1 MVAKFVKLIIALN
14 FRGLSFLKKLQR
26 MTNIQKN
33 HVDNPLLVPGL
44 NPAPDEVLTKIT
56 EAMDELTRHD
66 SLMDQLK
73 ASTQKLDAM
82 EVDLEST
89 FVDKWAKQTQNAT
102 GMNSE
107 KAKLLGY
114 GIKGENPPEPPT
126 LDNVPVIGKI
136 DNNTHG
142 QHILSILN
150 FMTGKVALPTGISR
164 IDIYGQTGGT
174 QPVDLA
180 ALMANGGGYLG
191 EATKGK
197 FVNTFGSQNLGT
209 LEYYFAVYIDK
220 KTKKPFTVSKVAS
233 AIIT

>member
-1 MVAKFVKLIIALN
+1 MTANFVKLIIVLN
-14 FRGLSFLKKLQR
+14 FRGLSFLKKLLR
-26 MTNIQKN
+26 MTDIQKN
-33 HVDNPLLVPGL
+33 HVGNPLLVPGL
-44 NPAPDEVLTKIT
+44 DPAPDVVLTKIT

-66 SLMDQLK
+66 SLTDQLK
-73 ASTQKLDAM
+73 ASTQKLDTM
-82 EVDLEST
+82 EAYLEGV
-89 FVDKWAKQTQNAT
+89 FIDKWAKQTQNAAD
-102 GMNSE
+102 MNAE

-114 GIKGENPPEPPT
+114 GIKGENPPEPPSQ
-126 LDNVPVIGKI
+126 DNVPVIGKI

-142 QHILSILN
+142 QHTLFIQN
-150 FMTGKVALPTGISR
+150 FLTGKVALPPGISR

-180 ALMANGGGYLG
+180 AMIANGGGYLG

-209 LEYYFAVYIDK
+209 PEYYFAVYIDK

-233 AIIT
+233 AMMT